1 MRRIRLPQVSAQ
13 SLVRV
18 GAVAAL
24 LYALL
29 ALAYVSSCPDVRLRC
44 LLDDSHDQ
52 PGLLI
57 SATPGLEDDF
67 LSVPKPGDSLT
78 SLAGR
83 PVANFLQFAQAMVRP
98 RWHKK
103 LDPGASLSEHHDPLE
118 LPQDSSLWQIEW
130 RDARRVRA
138 TYMYQEG
145 GVSRSVVTW
154 LTLQSLPA
162 GRMALT
168 LAWLAVEVGLFLF
181 AAIVHWRRPNDECAR
196 VFLALC
202 SVTLVALVG
211 GSYWW
216 IVATSPLLA
225 VPFLAASCALPAM
238 LVHFFLKFPRPAWWV
253 SAGGRWLLALVYA
266 PAAAGASVL
275 IGLSAVAWCLTPGEP
290 VVGPWAELIEAGR
303 GETVDWV
310 MSALRSSMYVY
321 AVVAVSYVLV
331 GLLVVLSA
339 YRRAAIESERRQLR
353 WMLWAG
359 VAACLPI
366 GYVLWL
372 AIVDQSRLA
381 LGEAQLALYGTSF
394 LFASAY
400 TVGLLRSRPT
410 LLDEAAEQG
419 FRYALL
425 SSGTTLLF
433 SVAVALASIA
443 AVSPNLPWFGSTLL
457 TMVTLTVAV
466 LLAWWLRERVQ
477 RAIDRRFYRERFRLD
492 RAVQGIYRAADE
504 SLEPDILGEK
514 TLQSCRD
521 ALNVRQAAMYV
532 RSGDAFAITVRDLD
546 WPGPK
551 EIQPTEKALERL
563 GEGTLLQRAP
573 GIQNDVQAMLR
584 GAGAE
589 AIQPVVGRNGV
600 VGLIFL
606 GRRADGQGFSAE
618 DATFLAALGPMTG
631 VALESA
637 RIHKNVSQLND
648 ELRSRIELIE
658 RQQREIRL
666 LESELSDYRGQETPR
681 SLRADGGSTAGVR
694 SGQTLVRG
702 SSLVIRE
709 VLATARKVAAS
720 DASVMIRGE
729 SGTGKELLARTIHE
743 ASNRASGP
751 MVTLHCA
758 ALSSSLLES
767 ELFGHVKG
775 AFTDARSDRVGRF
788 EQANG
793 GTLFL
798 DEVGDI
804 PLDVQVKLLRVLQER
819 VVERVGS
826 TESRPVDV
834 RLVAATHQN
843 LEELIRSG
851 RFREDLLY
859 RLNVVELRIPPL
871 RERGD
876 DIVELAQEFLV
887 TASANGDHTAER
899 FSADA
904 LATLR
909 AFAWPGN
916 VRQLQ
921 NVVSRAVVL
930 AEGAVVEATDLPVE
944 LQMSPAAAR
953 RNVALPGS
961 GGDRRDSRV
970 FASPSGN
977 SPAMAPASVNVV
989 SAIADPLQAEREA
1002 SELQER
1008 AVLTAALRANGG
1020 NKAAAAR
1027 ALRMPRST
1035 FYSKLKK
1042 LGIE

>member
-1 MRRIRLPQVSAQ
+1 MSAFSHVSETGV
-13 SLVRV
+13 VRA

-29 ALAYVSSCPDVRLRC
+29 TLAYVSSCPDVRLRC
-44 LLDDSHDQ
+44 LLDDGRSNN
-52 PGLLI
+52 GLLI
-57 SATPGLEDDF
+57 SATPGLEDD
-67 LSVPKPGDSLT
+67 LLPVPKSGDVLT

-83 PVANFLQFAQAMVRP
+83 RVNNFLQFTRALIRP
-98 RWHKK
+98 RWHKT
-103 LDPGASLSEHHDPLE
+103 LEPGASLRESQDPLE
-118 LPQDSSLWQIEW
+118 LPDDSSLWQVEW
-130 RDARRVRA
+130 RDARRVRT
-138 TYMYQEG
+138 TYSYIDGSGQ
-145 GVSRSVVTW
+145 SHSVLTW
-154 LTLQSLPA
+154 LALQSLPP
-162 GRMALT
+162 GRMTLT
-168 LAWLAVEVGLFLF
+168 LAWLAVQVGLFLF
-181 AAIVHWRRPNDECAR
+181 AGIVHWRRPSNECAR
-196 VFLALC
+196 IFFALC
-202 SVTLVALVG
+202 SVTLVSLVG

-216 IVATSPLLA
+216 IVATSPVLA
-225 VPFLAASCALPAM
+225 VPFLVASCLLPAM
-238 LVHFFLKFPRPAWWV
+238 LVHFFLLFPRPAWWV
-253 SAGGRWLLALVYA
+253 TASGRWLLGAIYVPAVIGAGSLVALS
-266 PAAAGASVL
+266 G
-275 IGLSAVAWCLTPGEP
+275 VAWSLTPIEP
-290 VVGPWAELIEAGR
+290 TVGPWSGFISVIQDDV
-303 GETVDWV
+303 VDLV
-310 MSALRSSMYVY
+310 MSALRSCVYAY
-321 AVVAVSYVLV
+321 AVVAVMYVLV
-331 GLLVVLSA
+331 GLLVVMSS
-339 YRRAAIESERRQLR
+339 YRRAAFESERRQLR

-359 VAACLPI
+359 LASFLPI

-394 LFASAY
+394 LFAAAY
-400 TVGLLRSRPT
+400 TMGLVRSRPG

-477 RAIDRRFYRERFRLD
+477 RTIDRRFYRERFRLD

-504 SLEPDILGEK
+504 SLEPDVLGEK

-521 ALNVRQAAMYV
+521 ALSVRQAAMYIRNGAV
-532 RSGDAFAITVRDLD
+532 FSVTVRDLD
-546 WPGPK
+546 WPGPS
-551 EIQPTEKALERL
+551 EIRPTEKALERFR
-563 GEGTLLQRAP
+563 EGTLLQRAP
-573 GIQNDVQAMLR
+573 GMQNDVQALLR
-584 GAGAE
+584 GASAE
-589 AIQPVVGRNGV
+589 AIQPVVGREGV
-600 VGLIFL
+600 VGLILL
-606 GRRADGQGFSAE
+606 GRRLDGQGFSAD

-637 RIHKNVSQLND
+637 RIHQNISHLND
-648 ELRSRIELIE
+648 ELRTRIELIE

-666 LESELSDYRGQETPR
+666 LESELTDYRDRDAVETGR
-681 SLRADGGSTAGVR
+681 SESPKKAKPGRTGNA
-694 SGQTLVRG
+694 LVRG
-702 SSLVIRE
+702 SSIAIRE
-709 VLATARKVAAS
+709 ALATARKVATS
-720 DASVMIRGE
+720 DASVLIRGE
-729 SGTGKELLARTIHE
+729 SGTGKELIARTIHDS
-743 ASNRASGP
+743 SNRAGGP

-819 VVERVGS
+819 IVERVGS
-826 TESRPVDV
+826 TESRSVDV
-834 RLVAATHQN
+834 RVVAATHQN
-843 LEELIRSG
+843 LEDLIHSG

-876 DIVELAQEFLV
+876 DIIELADEFLKA
-887 TASANGDHTAER
+887 ASEKGGHAAER
-899 FSADA
+899 FGDDA
-904 LATLR
+904 IAALR
-909 AFAWPGN
+909 AYNWPGN

-930 AEGAVVEATDLPVE
+930 SEGALVRASDLPAE
-944 LQMSPAAAR
+944 LRSARPVQRSSSSGSRPLGRSELSVAATSSS
-953 RNVALPGS
+953 VAML
-961 GGDRRDSRV
+961 
-970 FASPSGN
+970 
-977 SPAMAPASVNVV
+977 
-989 SAIADPLQAEREA
+989 DPMQGVREA
-1002 SELQER
+1002 SAEDER
-1008 AVLTAALRANGG
+1008 ETLRAALVANEG

-1027 ALRMPRST
+1027 ALDMPRST

-1042 LGIE
+1042 LGID